1 MQKDLTSGNITKTML
16 LFAAPMIAGNM
27 LQQFYNIADSLIV
40 GKFVSSNALGAV
52 GSAYSLMTFI
62 TSALIG
68 LCMGSG
74 ALFSFY
80 RGKQDDERLGSCVRV
95 SFVLIGIISLI
106 FNVLSFVLIDRIL
119 VWLSVPAEIKPL
131 MRSYI
136 FIVFFGIMFTFLYN
150 FFAFL
155 LRSLGNSVVPL
166 YFLGATV
173 IFNIALDLLFIIKF
187 GMKIEGAA
195 AATVIAQAI
204 AGIGIALYSYFCIPE
219 IRTMFT
225 PVKSRSSAPA
235 SAAGA
240 HGTISAAGTERT
252 AIFTPHSSFWQTAGE
267 ILRFSAISSLQQ
279 SVMNFGILMIQGL
292 VNSFGPAV
300 MAAFAAVVKIDSF
313 AYMPAQEFGNAYSLF
328 ISQNYGAGKH
338 ERVQEGTK
346 KALQLSALFCVIVSV
361 LVFVCARLL
370 MLIFLKPD
378 EYEIIAVGIEYLHIE
393 GAAYIGIGILFL
405 LYGYYRGINRPSMS
419 LVLTALSLGTR
430 VALAYALAPVPQ
442 IGTTGI
448 WLSIPIGWVLADI
461 VGLLYMRRA
470 SRQMQE
476 QLKL

>member
-40 GKFVSSNALGAV
+40 GKFVSSDALGAV

-80 RGKQDDERLGSCVRV
+80 RGKQDDERLGRCVRV

-187 GMKIEGAA
+187 DMKIEGAA

-235 SAAGA
+235 SATGM
-240 HGTISAAGTERT
+240 HGTISA
-252 AIFTPHSSFWQTAGE
+252 WQTAGE

-393 GAAYIGIGILFL
+393 GASYIGIGILFL

-419 LVLTALSLGTR
+419 LVLTVLSLGTR

-448 WLSIPIGWVLADI
+448 WLSIPIGWALADI

>member
-1 MQKDLTSGNITKTML
+1 ML

-80 RGKQDDERLGSCVRV
+80 RGKQDGERLGSCVRV

-225 PVKSRSSAPA
+225 PERSKN
-235 SAAGA
+235 GA
-240 HGTISAAGTERT
+240 EDEHGTISA
-252 AIFTPHSSFWQTAGE
+252 WQTAGE

-419 LVLTALSLGTR
+419 LVLTVLSLGTR

-448 WLSIPIGWVLADI
+448 WLSIPIGWTLADI

>member
-1 MQKDLTSGNITKTML
+1 ML

-40 GKFVSSNALGAV
+40 GKFVSSDALGAV

-235 SAAGA
+235 SAAGT
-240 HGTISAAGTERT
+240 HGTISA
-252 AIFTPHSSFWQTAGE
+252 WQTAGE

-419 LVLTALSLGTR
+419 LVLTVLSLGTR

>member
-1 MQKDLTSGNITKTML
+1 ML

-40 GKFVSSNALGAV
+40 GKFVSSDALGAV

-80 RGKQDDERLGSCVRV
+80 RGKQDDERLGSYVRV
-95 SFVLIGIISLI
+95 SFVLIGIISLL

-173 IFNIALDLLFIIKF
+173 IFNIVLDLLFIIKF
-187 GMKIEGAA
+187 DMKIEGAA

-204 AGIGIALYSYFCIPE
+204 AGIGIALYSYFFIPE
-219 IRTMFT
+219 IRRMFT
-225 PVKSRSSAPA
+225 PVKSRSSEPA
-235 SAAGA
+235 SAAGM
-240 HGTISAAGTERT
+240 HGTISA
-252 AIFTPHSSFWQTAGE
+252 WQTAGE

-419 LVLTALSLGTR
+419 LVLTVLSLGTR

>member
-40 GKFVSSNALGAV
+40 GKFVSSDALGAV

-235 SAAGA
+235 SAAGT
-240 HGTISAAGTERT
+240 HGTISA
-252 AIFTPHSSFWQTAGE
+252 WQTAGE

-419 LVLTALSLGTR
+419 LVLTVLSLGTR

>member
-1 MQKDLTSGNITKTML
+1 MQQDLTSGNITKTML
-16 LFAAPMIAGNM
+16 AFAAPMIAGNM

-40 GKFVSSNALGAV
+40 GKFVSADALAAV

-80 RGKQDDERLGSCVRV
+80 RGKHADEKLGSCVRV
-95 SFVLIGIISLI
+95 SFVLIAAISLI
-106 FNVLSFVLIDRIL
+106 FNILSFVLIDRIL
-119 VWLSVPAEIKPL
+119 VWLSVPSEVLPL

-155 LRSLGNSVVPL
+155 LRSLGNSIVPL
-166 YFLGATV
+166 FFLGATV
-173 IFNIALDLLFIIKF
+173 IFNVVLDLLFIICF
-187 GMKIEGAA
+187 DMKIEGAA

-204 AGIGIALYSYFCIPE
+204 AGIGIAIYSYFRIPD
-219 IRTMFT
+219 IRIMF
-225 PVKSRSSAPA
+225 SARK
-235 SAAGA
+235 AAVSDTNNA
-240 HGTISAAGTERT
+240 DAVSIPLR
-252 AIFTPHSSFWQTAGE
+252 PSFWETAGE
-267 ILRFSAISSLQQ
+267 ILRFSTISSLQQ

-328 ISQNYGAGKH
+328 ISQNYGAGKSD
-338 ERVQEGTK
+338 RVHRGTK
-346 KALQLSALFCVIVSV
+346 KALQLSVIFCAVVSV
-361 LVFVCARLL
+361 LVFICARLL
-370 MLIFLKPD
+370 MLIFLKPN
-378 EYEIIAVGIEYLHIE
+378 EYEIIAVGVQYLHIE

-419 LVLTALSLGTR
+419 LILTVLSLGTR
-430 VALAYALAPVPQ
+430 VVLAYALAPIPQ
-442 IGTTGI
+442 IGTVGI
-448 WLSIPIGWVLADI
+448 WISIPIGWVLADI

-470 SRQMQE
+470 ARQLAE
-476 QLKL
+476 QM